1 MNELSLN
8 EKRTLLSLAKRIKS
22 LSERTNLIEEERN
35 NIVNKIQR
43 GVLGGLDPMGP
54 NIQNN
59 VRRLRQLKPRYNYHV
74 NSLVNLSRKMVS
86 KYGHIHGVTNQN
98 VRVLA
103 NLVQKNINNT
113 KRRHTTARAPVRNLL
128 QVVMS
133 PNRSKRMA
141 NQHGMSQ
148 KNYLKSLGLN

>member
-1 MNELSLN
+1 M
-8 EKRTLLSLAKRIKS
+8 
-22 LSERTNLIEEERN
+22 NLIEEERN
-35 NIVNKIQR
+35 NTVNKIQR

-54 NIQNN
+54 NVQNK
-59 VRRLRQLKPRYNYHV
+59 VRRLGKLISKYNYHT
-74 NSLVNLSRKMVS
+74 NSIVNLSRKIIS
-86 KYGHIHGVTNQN
+86 KYGHIPGVTNKQPIN
-98 VRVLA
+98 II
-103 NLVQKNINNT
+103 NLVQRSINNT
-113 KRRHTTARAPVRNLL
+113 KRRHTATRAPVGNIL